1 MASENETV
9 KPKALAVEPKSSPFV
24 TVACKI
30 GVAWL
35 DLQICEERD
44 IFENTQT
51 GPRQIKQWV
60 KTGQI
65 VRIRGTAYPRGQAP
79 DGFPD
84 KPEMAEG
91 YALTPNVPREFWE
104 QWVSQNKRA
113 PYVLSGMLFA
123 HGAVNDVKVHAT
135 DHRTDLSG
143 IEPIKRE
150 KIEGVDTIVDGRMA
164 RSTNQHVTGVQA
176 GSRTAV

>member
-1 MASENETV
+1 MAAEPDTS
-9 KPKALAVEPKSSPFV
+9 KPKALATEPKSSSHV

-35 DLQICEERD
+35 DLQLCEERD
-44 IFENTQT
+44 IYENTQT

-65 VRIRGTAYPRGQAP
+65 IRVRGTAYPRGQAP

-84 KPEMAEG
+84 KPEMSEG

-104 QWVSQNKRA
+104 QWVAQNKRA
-113 PYVLSGMLFA
+113 PYVQSGMLFA
-123 HGAVNDVKVHAT
+123 HGAVGDIKSHAA

-150 KIEGVDTIVDGRMA
+150 KVDGTDTITDSRMA
-164 RSTNQHVTGVQA
+164 RSTNQNVVGVQA
-176 GSRTAV
+176 GSRAA